1 MRSKLFDVDVPGY
14 QKSKH
19 HAARIPGS
27 VSLLVSKMISI
38 KHLFSS
44 EVRLQQIDGTSTT
57 LAVLASTW
65 LLPLTTRQN
74 AKLATSWLKLYEE
87 SQSSNGSSS
96 FFYISRKTSSVKKIV
111 CKQN

>member
-38 KHLFSS
+38 
-44 EVRLQQIDGTSTT
+44 
-57 LAVLASTW
+57 
-65 LLPLTTRQN
+65 
-74 AKLATSWLKLYEE
+74 
-87 SQSSNGSSS
+87 
-96 FFYISRKTSSVKKIV
+96 
-111 CKQN
+111 